1 MRLIIGI
8 VSYCWKFY
16 IGIVFI
22 TTLLLFYP
30 FLVFFIYTSSLK
42 HHTFK
47 INIIW
52 SRIVR
57 ILCFYAV
64 EIEDRSSSNKAIAP
78 HILCANHTSYLDI
91 FLLYSTFPENKF
103 LFMGK
108 SEILSYPLLK
118 SFFKN
123 LNIAVFRRD
132 RLKAAKSFIQ
142 ARNEIAKGWSI
153 VIFPEGGIP
162 YKTPYLMEFKDGAF
176 KLAKSAKVGIL
187 PITFKNNYHLFS
199 DPEDFL
205 GWAHPGLAKVVVHP
219 FIYKE
224 QVKNTDEKELNKMT
238 FTAINSVL
246 PSLPTP

>member
-16 IGIVFI
+16 VGVVFI
-22 TTLLLFYP
+22 TTLFLFYP
-30 FLVFFIYTSSLK
+30 FLVFFIYATSLK

-47 INIIW
+47 INIAW
-52 SRIVR
+52 SRLVR
-57 ILCFYAV
+57 ILCFYAL
-64 EIEDRSSSNKAIAP
+64 EIDDKSREPDAP

-91 FLLYSTFPENKF
+91 FLLYSTLPENKF

-123 LNIAVFRRD
+123 LNIPVFRGD

-142 ARNEIAKGWSI
+142 ARNEIGKGWSI

-219 FIYKE
+219 FISKE
-224 QVKNTDEKELNKMT
+224 QVENTDEKELNKMT
-238 FTAINSVL
+238 YTAINSVL
-246 PSLPTP
+246 PTLPTT